1 MSPKTILLTG
11 GAGYVGSVCTEVLIS
26 SGYNVVVLDNL
37 RSGNRQAVHP
47 DAIFIKGNVGNLRLL
62 KSLFAQ
68 HEFYAVMHFAAET
81 LVTAASTDPHR
92 YFVNNLIRGL
102 SLLKA
107 MNEAGCRRIIFSS
120 TAAVYGEPVSVP
132 VLESHPT
139 APLNAYGESKLMF
152 ERILGYYQHAYGLH
166 SVIFRYFNAAGASKR
181 YGEWHQPETHLI
193 PLVLL
198 ALAGERA
205 HVDIYG
211 QDYDTRDGTCVRD
224 YVHVKDIA
232 AAHVLGLDQI
242 DSLEYAIFNLGNG
255 RGFSV
260 REVIQAAEEITN
272 CKIKTKLKARRPGD
286 PAILVASSK
295 KAMDEIGW
303 QPQQPTLQQIVS
315 SAWKWRQQHRY
326 DNP

>member
-11 GAGYVGSVCTEVLIS
+11 GAGYVGSVCTEALIS

-47 DAIFIKGNVGNLRLL
+47 DAVFIKGNVGNLSLL
-62 KSLFAQ
+62 KSLFNQ
-68 HEFYAVMHFAAET
+68 HEFYVVMHFAAET

-92 YFVNNLIRGL
+92 YFVNNLTRGL

-107 MNEAGCRRIIFSS
+107 MNQAGCRRIIFSS

-152 ERILGYYQHAYGLH
+152 ERVLGYFQNAYGFR

-224 YVHVKDIA
+224 YVHVRDIA
-232 AAHVLGLDQI
+232 AAHLLGLDQI
-242 DSLEYAIFNLGNG
+242 DSLGYAVFNLGNG

-260 REVIQAAEEITN
+260 REVIRAAEEIAN
-272 CKIKTKLKARRPGD
+272 FKIKTKLRARRSGD
-286 PAILVASSK
+286 PANLVASSQ
-295 KAMDEIGW
+295 KAMDELGW
-303 QPQQPTLQQIVS
+303 QPQQPTLQQIVG
-315 SAWKWRQQHRY
+315 SAWEWQQQHRY

>member
-1 MSPKTILLTG
+1 MSPKKILLTG
-11 GAGYVGSVCTEVLIS
+11 GAGYVGSVCTEALIS
-26 SGYNVVVLDNL
+26 SGYNIVVLDNL
-37 RSGNRQAVHP
+37 RSGNRKAVHP
-47 DAIFIKGNVGNLRLL
+47 DAIFIKGNVGNLSLL
-62 KSLFAQ
+62 KSLFTQ

-92 YFVNNLIRGL
+92 YFINNLTRGL

-107 MNEAGCRRIIFSS
+107 MNQAGCRRIIFSS
-120 TAAVYGEPVSVP
+120 TAAVYGEPVSIP
-132 VLESHPT
+132 VIESHPT

-152 ERILGYYQHAYGLH
+152 ERILGYYQHAYGFH

-181 YGEWHQPETHLI
+181 YGEWHKPETHLI

-205 HVDIYG
+205 HVEIYG

-224 YVHVKDIA
+224 YVHVRDIA

-242 DSLEYAIFNLGNG
+242 DSLGYAVFNLGNG

-260 REVIQAAEEITN
+260 REVIRAAEEITN
-272 CKIKTKLKARRPGD
+272 VKVKTKLKARRSGD
-286 PAILVASSK
+286 PAKLVASSQ

-303 QPQQPTLQQIVS
+303 QPQQPTLQQIVG
-315 SAWKWRQQHRY
+315 SAWKWQQQHRY